1 MESVVA
7 VGAGVVVGGVAGGE
21 GGGVVWVCGGE
32 RNLVGWMGMLQGC
45 LTW

>member
-21 GGGVVWVCGGE
+21 GGGFVRVYGGE
-32 RNLVGWMGMLQGC
+32 GDLVGWRGVLWGVSVG
-45 LTW
+45 